1 MVTKSL
7 IVFSSRDKIKVNEI
21 VQSLF
26 NQTIFSSQNKH
37 FVLQPRHTKNISFH
51 FFENQNIEQTS
62 QEFNTMG
69 VEPHALSPI
78 IGEREIT
85 VQT

>member
-1 MVTKSL
+1 M
-7 IVFSSRDKIKVNEI
+7 FSSRDKIKVNEI

-51 FFENQNIEQTS
+51 FFENENIEQTS

-69 VEPHALSPI
+69 VEPRVLSPI